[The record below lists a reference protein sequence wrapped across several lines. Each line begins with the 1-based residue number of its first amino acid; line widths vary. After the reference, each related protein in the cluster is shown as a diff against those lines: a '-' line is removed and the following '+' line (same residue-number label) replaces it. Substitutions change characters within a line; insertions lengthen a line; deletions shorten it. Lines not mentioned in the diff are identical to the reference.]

1 MKSAQQPSA
10 FYLPIGQPRTIP
22 VFAGARRSAD
32 VLPGSR
38 APALGRGR
46 HDEPGGG

>member
-1 MKSAQQPSA
+1 MESAQPPLA
-10 FYLPIGQPRTIP
+10 FYLPVRQPQTIP
-22 VFAGARRSAD
+22 VFAGARRTAD

-46 HDEPGGG
+46 PC